1 MILEEILSDQIPE
14 MFGYMIID
22 EVFVSA
28 GEELAPGTKLMLVNT
43 KIGKYRILSP
53 CHGRIHVGV
62 PEIGDRIGV
71 DPHALLYIEVEKPLA
86 DDERQPIFQKA
97 VEGETDLAPEA
108 QFDPSFSDT
117 DEGIEADILE
127 EEQDA
132 TQEKQNPAE
141 KRSTE
146 LPKKKKIT
154 IGGHLLGFFWAVLF
168 GLGIGYFFYGDSFSA
183 VSPLVTGT
191 AFGVVFV
198 WNLIISFG
206 HVFRGILLA
215 AIFAGTL
222 YSVPYIPLDIDLEKG
237 EFDYSKQAVFD
248 GKLWTPPLE
257 DTWSK
262 IKKIDDE
269 EMTREKVLKRLDIRD
284 ANWVEEKNK
293 GQDMF
298 LKYKVKNNSNQV
310 IRSVTLDPF
319 RTKKKR
325 YTHEFRYPLFPGIS
339 QEFEIVIKRAKDG
352 KPADTLGRD
361 DDKRWLRWDNTQTDV
376 VYQPYNREAAFFRGF
391 FDYINGDPLDVRSVS
406 VMKEAELENMLEA
419 LIAHLE
425 IIHVYQGFDLRNVRD
440 IYLEKR
446 KMLPTAAL
454 HRYMEFKIDE
464 ALHFLSKG
472 IKGPALSHVYKKDY
486 ERERLKINQLLKSQI
501 PDLFNKNGDYEGVE
515 LRIEQK
521 NYSAPWIGS
530 DLLAWEA
537 SLDKKTGLWGFKNK
551 TKENWIIPPK
561 LLQYAIF
568 GLGGDFNLAYVNIVK
583 RTTCEEVKEK
593 TEKVSGEKTG
603 FFKHGYMTEAI
614 IDRSGTILHEYPEE
628 HPVNLG
634 QPCSP

>member
-22 EVFVSA
+22 QVFVSA
-28 GEELAPGTKLMLVNT
+28 GEKIAPGTKLMLVNT

-86 DDERQPIFQKA
+86 DDECQPIFQKA
-97 VEGETDLAPEA
+97 VENEADLSPESSLNTAFPDESQTVETDFTQAEP
-108 QFDPSFSDT
+108 
-117 DEGIEADILE
+117 DEPQ
-127 EEQDA
+127 EEQKP
-132 TQEKQNPAE
+132 EKEPAIDE
-141 KRSTE
+141 VE
-146 LPKKKKIT
+146 KKKFT
-154 IGGHLLGFFWAVLF
+154 FGSHMLGVFWSMLF
-168 GLGIGYFFYGDSFSA
+168 GLGTGYFFYGDSFSA

-198 WNLIISFG
+198 WNLIVSFG
-206 HVFRGILLA
+206 HIFRGIILA

-237 EFDYSKQAVFD
+237 EFNYSKQAVFD

-262 IKKIDDE
+262 IKKVDNE

-293 GQDMF
+293 GQNMF
-298 LKYKVKNNSNQV
+298 LKYKIKNNSNQV

-319 RTKKKR
+319 RTKKKS

-352 KPADTLGRD
+352 KPADTLGRED
-361 DDKRWLRWDNTQTDV
+361 NKRWLRWDNTQTDV
-376 VYQPYNREAAFFRGF
+376 IYQPYNREAAFFRGF
-391 FDYINGDPLDVRSVS
+391 FDYINGDVLDARSVS
-406 VMKEAELENMLEA
+406 VMTEAELEDMIEA
-419 LIAHLE
+419 LIAHFE
-425 IIHVYQGFDLRNVRD
+425 IIHVYQGFNLRSLRD
-440 IYLEKR
+440 TYLEKR
-446 KMLPTAAL
+446 KMLATGAL
-454 HRYMEFKIDE
+454 HRYVEFKVNE
-464 ALHFLSKG
+464 ALHLLSKG

-501 PDLFNKNGDYEGVE
+501 PDLFSKNGDYEGIE
-515 LRIEQK
+515 LRIENKSQPT
-521 NYSAPWIGS
+521 PWIGS
-530 DLLAWEA
+530 DLPAWGA
-537 SLDKKTGLWGFKNK
+537 SKDTKTGFWGFKNK
-551 TKENWIIPPK
+551 TEEYWVIAPK

-583 RTTCEEVKEK
+583 RTTCKEVEEKKE
-593 TEKVSGEKTG
+593 TVGGEKTG
-603 FFKHGYMTEAI
+603 FFKYGVVTEAI

-628 HPVNLG
+628 HQINLG
-634 QPCSP
+634 QPCKP